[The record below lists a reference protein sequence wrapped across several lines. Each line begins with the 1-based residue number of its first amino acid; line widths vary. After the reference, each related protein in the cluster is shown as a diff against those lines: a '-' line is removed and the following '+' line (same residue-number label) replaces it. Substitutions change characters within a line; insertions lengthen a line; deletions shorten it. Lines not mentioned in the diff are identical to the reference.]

1 MSVDKVCVVYGI
13 ITPNFKIY
21 IGRTKNIDKRMM
33 KHKEATNYNF
43 KKSKKLYNCLRK
55 YGWKNLNIITLE
67 DKLSK
72 EESYEREI
80 YWIETFDSFHNG
92 LNSTPGGEYVGCGP
106 DNYHAKAIVLKN
118 IDTEEEIEFDWIGA
132 AALWLGVH
140 EARLTHNLCGRRK
153 QIYNRD
159 YSSRFVAQYKSNIQ
173 HWDLNISPKLRG
185 IVLKDI
191 DTKEEFKFDSIQLA
205 SKNLDISKDSIWNIL
220 RPNST
225 IKQVY
230 NSIGEKRFV
239 VKLQTDD
246 TPWNLDIPP
255 IKFPVLSYDKNDNF
269 VARYDSIADAARFT
283 NLHESSICSNVR
295 HKLWFTGNLRWEYED
310 DSMRNAQKPRETLQ
324 IRGGASKA
332 VFTIIDGIK
341 YVYPSGVD
349 ASRASSGV
357 SRYYIERSAKS
368 PTDNKIPDKNGNIW
382 FYVNS

>member
-1 MSVDKVCVVYGI
+1 
-13 ITPNFKIY
+13 
-21 IGRTKNIDKRMM
+21 M
-33 KHKEATNYNF
+33 KKHREATNYNF

-55 YGWKNLNIITLE
+55 HGWDNLIIITLE
-67 DKLSK
+67 DKLTK
-72 EESYEREI
+72 EESYDREI
-80 YWIETFDSFHNG
+80 DWIETFDSFHNG

-140 EARLTHNLCGRRK
+140 EARLTHNLCGRIKR
-153 QIYNRD
+153 IYNLD

-173 HWDLNISPKLRG
+173 QWDLNISPKLRG
-185 IVLKDI
+185 IVVKDI

-220 RPNST
+220 RPKST

-246 TPWNLDIPP
+246 TPWNLNILPA
-255 IKFPVLSYDKNDNF
+255 KFPVVSYDKNDNF
-269 VARYDSIADAARFT
+269 VARYDSISDAARLT
-283 NLHESSICSNVR
+283 GLASSSICHNAHHR
-295 HKLWFTGNLRWEYED
+295 LWFTGNLRWEYED
-310 DSMRNAQKPRETLQ
+310 CDMRNSQKPRDTLQ

-349 ASRASSGV
+349 ASRSSSGV

-368 PTDNKIPDKNGNIW
+368 PTDNKIPDKNGNVW
-382 FYVNS
+382 FYVN